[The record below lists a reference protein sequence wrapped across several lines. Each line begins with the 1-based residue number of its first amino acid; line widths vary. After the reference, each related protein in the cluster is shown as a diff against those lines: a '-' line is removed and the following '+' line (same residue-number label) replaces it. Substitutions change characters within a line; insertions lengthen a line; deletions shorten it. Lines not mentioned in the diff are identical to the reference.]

1 MPKEK
6 RNNLAIFAVAGSI
19 LLSSVIISSEA
30 NSATAY
36 ATKKE
41 FLAYK
46 KCSNESWALLK
57 DELNKQLMA
66 NEYLQIASWEV
77 LKKLSS
83 VKVC

>member
-6 RNNLAIFAVAGSI
+6 RNNLAIYALAGSV

-57 DELNKQLMA
+57 DELNKQIMA
-66 NEYLQIASWEV
+66 NDYLQISSWEV
-77 LKKLSS
+77 LKKLSG